1 MNVRQADGSGV
12 VHEAKPR
19 MEETYCGR
27 AVDEEEWV
35 ITPKEADCAP
45 PALGRGRPPSR
56 RGPRGAE
63 GETSRSA
70 EALGRVHRG
79 QPAS

>member
-12 VHEAKPR
+12 VHVAKPQ

-35 ITPKEADCAP
+35 ITSKEANCTACARSGAP
-45 PALGRGRPPSR
+45 MPQGATISADRGRASVS
-56 RGPRGAE
+56 
-63 GETSRSA
+63 T
-70 EALGRVHRG
+70 EA
-79 QPAS
+79 